1 MGFIPHD
8 RQVANDWKLD
18 CGTTNILC
26 FDWSA
31 AKASGSHQSSKHRE
45 KRIGLRFGG
54 GLEESSVVAR
64 GPADELTYTDVEAK
78 QERSVRGYI

>member
-45 KRIGLRFGG
+45 KHLVG
-54 GLEESSVVAR
+54 GLDESSVVAR
-64 GPADELTYTDVEAK
+64 GPVGELTYMVVEAK
-78 QERSVRGYI
+78 QERNMRD